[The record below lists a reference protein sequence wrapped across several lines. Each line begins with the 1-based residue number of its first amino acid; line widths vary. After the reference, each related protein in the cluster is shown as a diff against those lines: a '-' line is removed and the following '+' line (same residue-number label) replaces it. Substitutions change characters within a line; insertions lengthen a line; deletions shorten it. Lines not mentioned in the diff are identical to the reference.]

1 MADFF
6 GSSAPFAEP
15 LWYSRVGNPNYN
27 GSHRRLRDEIRSYV
41 DTEIEP
47 FCSEW
52 EANGTV
58 PQQVLSRHSALGYTA
73 LLINPSE
80 TREYLGE
87 IKLPGQVSPEEWDGF
102 HDLIAIDEMARCG
115 SLGVLWA
122 LGCGNAIGCPPIIHF
137 GTAEQ
142 KTRWLP
148 RVIRGDIRFCLGIT
162 EPEAGS
168 DVANIS
174 TTAERRDGV
183 FMVSGTKR
191 WVTNG
196 LTADYCTAA
205 VRTGGQGKGGIS
217 ILVIPLHAE
226 GVTRTPIQNSGVA
239 SSGCASLVFNN
250 VEVPAAN
257 LIGAENEGFKLIMLS
272 FNHERLWITG
282 NCLRLARV
290 CLEDA
295 YQHALSR
302 RTFGRPLIDRQVIRL
317 KIANV
322 GMQIVAAYALLE
334 SLVQVRD
341 SNFKRAAQ
349 SDEVVGTN
357 IGGLCALAKVNAA
370 RATELAVRES
380 QQIMGALGYT
390 RGSGPG
396 SRVERISRDMRVLV
410 IGGGSEEVLL
420 QVPRVV
426 ESSAVSDGSSLPS
439 AEHNHD
445 LTPPSAFE
453 SGGEEVAER
462 EGPLSLTQD
471 TIGMYMQGPDRLS
484 WAVKQ
489 VLQHHDAFRTAF
501 VNGPADTGGPIQF
514 LMESPRV
521 AFETIQ
527 VADKAADKAAADQG
541 FTNLEGYHYNLEKGD
556 TLKLRKQL
564 KPGAL
569 AKDLSYWAD
578 LFKQPPA
585 RLPTLN
591 VPEAK
596 ADSTPTAWAEH
607 EVLARL
613 NCMVSV
619 RIKDRSRKH
628 KATPMHYYLT
638 SFQIL
643 LARLTGSADIVI
655 GVADS
660 NSSTLADQATMGYFA
675 SLLQFRLPYDPD
687 KTFHEAFFEAK
698 KQMQGAILHGSV
710 PYGALLDHLGLPPPS
725 PQDVHSHAPL
735 FQAVLDYKQGQA
747 ESGNIG
753 DAKIVDS
760 RTPRA
765 GSPYHITLEMS
776 DDPTKAPLITVKLQK
791 EKYGLRDAEVV
802 MDAYLSILSIFSRN
816 SALRVEDGRLNQGAK
831 AGNTKLAEQIRMYIF
846 LLLFP

>member
-27 GSHRRLRDEIRSYV
+27 DSHRRLRDEIRRYV

-52 EANGTV
+52 EANGAV

-168 DVANIS
+168 DVANVS

-183 FMVSGTKR
+183 FVVSGTKQ

-205 VRTGGQGKGGIS
+205 VRTGGQGKSGIS

-272 FNHERLWITG
+272 FNHERLWIAG

-349 SDEVVGTN
+349 SDEVLGTN

-396 SRVERISRDMRVLV
+396 SRVERISRDVRVLV
-410 IGGGSEEVLL
+410 IGGGSEEVLC
-420 QVPRVV
+420 
-426 ESSAVSDGSSLPS
+426 EMAVMQ
-439 AEHNHD
+439 
-445 LTPPSAFE
+445 
-453 SGGEEVAER
+453 ER
-462 EGPLSLTQD
+462 
-471 TIGMYMQGPDRLS
+471 
-484 WAVKQ
+484 
-489 VLQHHDAFRTAF
+489 
-501 VNGPADTGGPIQF
+501 
-514 LMESPRV
+514 
-521 AFETIQ
+521 
-527 VADKAADKAAADQG
+527 
-541 FTNLEGYHYNLEKGD
+541 
-556 TLKLRKQL
+556 
-564 KPGAL
+564 
-569 AKDLSYWAD
+569 KDL
-578 LFKQPPA
+578 
-585 RLPTLN
+585 
-591 VPEAK
+591 
-596 ADSTPTAWAEH
+596 
-607 EVLARL
+607 
-613 NCMVSV
+613 
-619 RIKDRSRKH
+619 
-628 KATPMHYYLT
+628 
-638 SFQIL
+638 
-643 LARLTGSADIVI
+643 
-655 GVADS
+655 
-660 NSSTLADQATMGYFA
+660 
-675 SLLQFRLPYDPD
+675 
-687 KTFHEAFFEAK
+687 
-698 KQMQGAILHGSV
+698 
-710 PYGALLDHLGLPPPS
+710 
-725 PQDVHSHAPL
+725 
-735 FQAVLDYKQGQA
+735 
-747 ESGNIG
+747 
-753 DAKIVDS
+753 
-760 RTPRA
+760 
-765 GSPYHITLEMS
+765 
-776 DDPTKAPLITVKLQK
+776 VKLQQ
-791 EKYGLRDAEVV
+791 
-802 MDAYLSILSIFSRN
+802 LS
-816 SALRVEDGRLNQGAK
+816 
-831 AGNTKLAEQIRMYIF
+831 
-846 LLLFP
+846 